1 MSPVCL
7 LLGLRP
13 ASSLDPLSFDNA
25 SRRMLRSKVRIPHR
39 CMNVGM
45 AHQLLNRFDIDPA
58 HDPLAG
64 PEVPEVS
71 KGDPIEIHG
80 LTRRVKRTSRVF
92 QTVQS
97 LQSGNDG
104 TDIPQSAE
112 PSATVPWRSR
122 KAGCGVP
129 FWLIASAAVTG
140 SAMAPRFQQQR
151 YSRDLRPKH
160 LRVSILNA
168 HQYSGKLDELVY
180 EGLRLFK
187 LKVRGKS
194 VLLKPNIVEY
204 IPGRPVNTDPQLIGA
219 TAEAFLRLGAASV
232 KVAKGLVIIGTQN
245 SLFTKLASPIS
256 SCTERFPSS
265 ISIATN
271 S

>member
-1 MSPVCL
+1 
-7 LLGLRP
+7 
-13 ASSLDPLSFDNA
+13 
-25 SRRMLRSKVRIPHR
+25 
-39 CMNVGM
+39 
-45 AHQLLNRFDIDPA
+45 
-58 HDPLAG
+58 
-64 PEVPEVS
+64 
-71 KGDPIEIHG
+71 
-80 LTRRVKRTSRVF
+80 
-92 QTVQS
+92 
-97 LQSGNDG
+97 
-104 TDIPQSAE
+104 
-112 PSATVPWRSR
+112 
-122 KAGCGVP
+122 
-129 FWLIASAAVTG
+129 WLIASAAVTG

-271 S
+271 SYRQSYWPLCRTSSPVAPTHRAGIRLHRIYAEGEDPPLDRRDAEHEEHVRHCSRLTVWLAQKRPSLGGNPRKHSRYLRDRPTKLCDR

>member
-1 MSPVCL
+1 
-7 LLGLRP
+7 
-13 ASSLDPLSFDNA
+13 
-25 SRRMLRSKVRIPHR
+25 
-39 CMNVGM
+39 
-45 AHQLLNRFDIDPA
+45 
-58 HDPLAG
+58 
-64 PEVPEVS
+64 
-71 KGDPIEIHG
+71 
-80 LTRRVKRTSRVF
+80 
-92 QTVQS
+92 
-97 LQSGNDG
+97 
-104 TDIPQSAE
+104 
-112 PSATVPWRSR
+112 
-122 KAGCGVP
+122 
-129 FWLIASAAVTG
+129 
-140 SAMAPRFQQQR
+140 MAPRFQQQR

-232 KVAKGLVIIGTQN
+232 KVAKGLVIIWTQN